1 MQFWPSSFTKCSI
14 LAPQVSNAN
23 FGPPGLP
30 PFAFCGPLGN
40 FDQNF
45 AYVDFFY
52 MCRNVIG
59 QPKKLIFHF

>member
-45 AYVDFFY
+45 AYVDFFT
-52 MCRNVIG
+52 RVAVLLGNL
-59 QPKKLIFHF
+59 K